1 MKSKLLIICI
11 LLATVSVN
19 AQYTVEDSEGTL
31 IQEGD
36 MVVYG
41 ATTYPEASFDFYV
54 NNTSTS
60 EDIRMRIEFVGAVNA
75 DGSMM
80 ELCFGECYT
89 SIIVGESYP
98 VGLDVIVPPGG
109 QTGEGNHF
117 YNADPGNG
125 TDMLDY
131 EFRFFQVDA
140 TGNEIGT
147 SLSMIYRY
155 DPALSVPDYE
165 KLNVSIE
172 STMVTDM
179 LVVNVQEDVNV
190 TIFDLQGK
198 MVVFQKLNI
207 GQQNIDVS
215 HLSDQLYLVKF
226 VNSEGASLVNKIIVR

>member
-11 LLATVSVN
+11 LLLSISVK
-19 AQYTVEDSEGTL
+19 AQYTVEDSNGDL

-41 ATTYPEASFDFYV
+41 ATTYPEGSFDFYV
-54 NNTSTS
+54 NNTSST
-60 EDIRMRIEFVGAVNA
+60 EDIRMRIEFVSAVNA

-89 SIIVGESYP
+89 SIVIGESYP

-131 EFRFFQVDA
+131 VFRFFQVDA

-147 SLSMIYRY
+147 SLTMTYRY
-155 DPALSVPDYE
+155 DPALSVSDFE
-165 KLNVSIE
+165 KLDVSIE
-172 STMVTDM
+172 STIVRD
-179 LVVNVQEDVNV
+179 LLAVNVAEEVEV
-190 TIFDLQGK
+190 AIFDLQGRI
-198 MVVFQKLNI
+198 VVTAKLDI
-207 GQQNIDVS
+207 GEHNIDVS
-215 HLSDQLYLVKF
+215 NLNEQMYIVKF
-226 VNSEGASLVNKIIVR
+226 VNTNGASQVDKIIVK